1 MRQGR
6 EPCQGSKKLA
16 FRRRTGRRRPRR
28 ASTEHFAIGKL
39 SCEPVQSSSCLT
51 HGKERYSF
59 WNTATSQSVLR
70 LKISAGQIP
79 YSGAQVSRLHRRM
92 PQVNCG
98 CSGVVAE
105 SRSARLRRSC
115 YDRNALVKIA
125 SPKAWFRRSEPGDA
139 APGLRPADG
148 TPKHFMLRRF
158 RTASS
163 SSPLPPEPWSFC
175 RPESC
180 S

>member
-70 LKISAGQIP
+70 LKISASQIP
-79 YSGAQVSRLHRRM
+79 CSGPQVSRLKPGLALLSMPVRPAGYRHGPSGGNAAGELRRHRRRGGR
-92 PQVNCG
+92 CG
-98 CSGVVAE
+98 ALGREREALYGYGERRYVSFTGL
-105 SRSARLRRSC
+105 RSAFQE
-115 YDRNALVKIA
+115 RNALGMN
-125 SPKAWFRRSEPGDA
+125 PRQG
-139 APGLRPADG
+139 G
-148 TPKHFMLRRF
+148 
-158 RTASS
+158 
-163 SSPLPPEPWSFC
+163 
-175 RPESC
+175 
-180 S
+180 

>member
-70 LKISAGQIP
+70 LKISASQTLC
-79 YSGAQVSRLHRRM
+79 SGPQVSRLKPELALLSMPVRPAGYRHGPAGRPSGGT

-98 CSGVVAE
+98 DTGEGGRCGALGREREALYGYGERRCVSFTGL
-105 SRSARLRRSC
+105 RSAFQE
-115 YDRNALVKIA
+115 RNALGMN
-125 SPKAWFRRSEPGDA
+125 PRQG
-139 APGLRPADG
+139 G
-148 TPKHFMLRRF
+148 
-158 RTASS
+158 
-163 SSPLPPEPWSFC
+163 
-175 RPESC
+175 
-180 S
+180 